1 MGAVLLSRG
10 RRPRLEE
17 AVAGGMEDLLGPVL
31 VEWEKWREP
40 GVVARWV
47 VDSPRAVVVGD
58 PVGAAA
64 VRRAASLSP
73 HRLQAVPRC
82 AGSKC
87 GIG

>member
-1 MGAVLLSRG
+1 
-10 RRPRLEE
+10 
-17 AVAGGMEDLLGPVL
+17 L
-31 VEWEKWREP
+31 VEWEERRAPE
-40 GVVARWV
+40 VVARWV

-64 VRRAASLSP
+64 VRRAASLSL

-82 AGSKC
+82 AESKC